1 MIIIHRINDLL
12 YKLFPATKYYSVEGG
27 GKQNLLR
34 EEIQKFYSYGP
45 FLPKVTIENG
55 LVTIEVDTQII
66 AAQDADYH
74 KAVSLCDKRKFS
86 EAKPILLDLIKKN
99 PTNSE
104 FHRIYGQIL
113 SEEGDQD
120 EAINYLIDALRWNPK
135 NNYALLMMG
144 NIFAREKDDL
154 ETARTYY
161 DEAIAL
167 NPKDNIAINNLGTN
181 LLQLGK
187 WEKGLEYLKKAY
199 ELNPKYPNSSYGIAL
214 ANDKLGNTLV
224 AFDFAATS
232 LKNCGA
238 NDQTIFNHAL
248 SLLIKTAEDWI
259 KTGVG
264 KNIFEEYKSYLE
276 KEGGKEIRVEED
288 SELPTAAKIEFGE
301 NHNRDFHLIKY
312 KPGYQAVEH
321 LMMHELVHLD
331 FVIEAKKE
339 NQNKLFITNGEK
351 KRKFISDHEK
361 DLKDLNKK
369 GYSEKTLSGFISA
382 LFDGLNRQ
390 TYNAPID
397 LFIEDFLFNSYPE
410 LRPYQFVSLYG
421 LGMEYKNSSTNKQ
434 VTQLTPKDVQY
445 ANKVM
450 NIVFAFHFKEL
461 FGFDLVAKFNP
472 TPNEIREANKLFKEF
487 KEYQKDK
494 EPGEEY
500 ELVQHW
506 ADDLK
511 VANYFE
517 LIDEETHRRR
527 TDSNKILEGIED
539 DPFGTESDKDF
550 KQSEM
555 DKFQK
560 SQNEI
565 GLNMAVVMFMVD
577 ALRYF
582 KGKTKETIK
591 KTALE
596 IAMLG
601 TQGIVPDG
609 DHKYKLANVPGRDF
623 SGYHLLAYYYVT
635 WSLAIPEML
644 KDLKLPYDKEF
655 SLAKQMFKE

>member
-1 MIIIHRINDLL
+1 MFD
-12 YKLFPATKYYSVEGG
+12 LFPKAKASGG
-27 GKQNLLR
+27 GGGQLETLK
-34 EEIQKFYSYGP
+34 EIIQEFYSYGP
-45 FLPKVTIENG
+45 FRPKVTIENG
-55 LVTIEVDTQII
+55 LLTVEIDTHGIINQDVD
-66 AAQDADYH
+66 Y
-74 KAVSLCDKRKFS
+74 KKVVSLCDKRKFQ
-86 EAKPILLDLIKKN
+86 EAKPILLQLIKKN

-104 FHRIYGQIL
+104 YHRIFGQIL
-113 SEEGDQD
+113 SEEGNQD

-135 NNYALLMMG
+135 NGYALLMMG

-154 ETARTYY
+154 ETARKYY

-181 LLQLGK
+181 LLQLDK
-187 WEKGLEYLKKAY
+187 WEKGLEYLEKAY

-214 ANDKLGNTLV
+214 ANDNLGNTLV
-224 AFDFAATS
+224 AFDFAIIS

-238 NDQTIFNHAL
+238 NDQNLFNHVL
-248 SLLIKTAEDWI
+248 SLVIKTSEDWI
-259 KTGVG
+259 KTNSG
-264 KNIFEEYKSYLE
+264 KRVFQEYKSYLE

-288 SELPTAAKIEFGE
+288 SELPTAAKIEFAE
-301 NHNRDFHLIKY
+301 NHGRDFHLIKY
-312 KPGYQAVEH
+312 KSSYQAVEH

-331 FVIEAKKE
+331 FVIEARKE

-351 KRKFISDHEK
+351 KQKFISAHEK
-361 DLKDLNKK
+361 DLKELNKK
-369 GYSEKTLSGFISA
+369 GYSEKTLSGFIGA

-397 LFIEDFLFNSYPE
+397 LFIEDFLFNNYLE

-461 FGFDLVAKFNP
+461 FGFDLVSKFNP

-511 VANYFE
+511 ISNYFE
-517 LIDEETHRRR
+517 LIDEGTHRRR
-527 TDSNKILEGIED
+527 TDANKILEDIEA

-577 ALRYF
+577 ALQYF
-582 KGKTKETIK
+582 KDKPKERIK
-591 KTALE
+591 ATALE
-596 IAMLG
+596 IAVLG
-601 TQGIVPDG
+601 TQGIVPGG
-609 DHKYKLANVPGRDF
+609 DHKYKLASISGKDF
-623 SGYHLLAYYYVT
+623 SGYHLLAYYYT
-635 WSLAIPEML
+635 SWSLAIPEML
-644 KDLKLPYDKEF
+644 NDLKLPYDNEF
-655 SLAKQMFKE
+655 SLAKQMFKG